1 MRGIQ
6 NHFTFFLA
14 TTCLALKLSHPAM
27 AQDAFRK
34 SAGDRGYRALEAGRY
49 EMAETLFTAAVKA
62 GSRNGT
68 EDAATVRSLRGLA
81 TVRLHQGRVAEAV
94 DLLGRAVRL
103 AEICEGPATRLTA
116 DSVHDLASA
125 YAAAADYENSET
137 LYLHAKALREE
148 LLGAGHP
155 DVAAS
160 LNNLGSLSRSRGLY
174 EEARA
179 LYEEAFSI
187 TGLALGPEHPECAAI
202 LNNLAG
208 CCIALGS
215 YDEAEDYAA
224 RALKIRMA
232 QFGDDHPATAAC
244 LSQQGKIL
252 RAVGDYRQAAA
263 LHRRA
268 WQINMKYF
276 GADHLE
282 TALQARAIALLEAV
296 EQPTDE
302 TSRLLDQ
309 ALEVIRRQPRG
320 NGSAAL
326 RAITRTGLEQADEGR
341 FSEAEAA
348 LATAWRI
355 SEQQY
360 GPDAPETLRL
370 LRLTA
375 DAVGAQGRSEE
386 RMVLRGWA
394 EQGYGSPRTL
404 NVARQSEAD
413 PVEPPSR

>member
-1 MRGIQ
+1 MRGTQGRFIPVLTIICTAF
-6 NHFTFFLA
+6 N
-14 TTCLALKLSHPAM
+14 LSSAAP

-62 GSRNGT
+62 GGRNGA

-81 TVRLHQGRVAEAV
+81 TVRLHQGRLGEAV
-94 DLLGRAVRL
+94 DLLSKAVRL

-125 YAAAADYENSET
+125 YVAAADYENAEA
-137 LYLHAKALREE
+137 LYLHAKQLREQ

-160 LNNLGSLSRSRGLY
+160 LNNLGSLSRTRGLY
-174 EEARA
+174 EEALD

-187 TGLALGPEHPECAAI
+187 TGMALGPEHAECAAI

-208 CCIALGS
+208 CCIALGA
-215 YDEAEDYAA
+215 YEDAEEYAA

-232 QFGDDHPATAAC
+232 QYGEDHPSTAAC
-244 LSQQGKIL
+244 LSQQGKIK
-252 RAVGDYRQAAA
+252 RAAGDYRQAAT

-268 WQINMKYF
+268 WEIHMKYF

-282 TALQARAIALLEAV
+282 TALQARALALLESV
-296 EQPTDE
+296 EQPTE
-302 TSRLLDQ
+302 ESAELLEQ
-309 ALEVIRRQPRG
+309 ALTVIRRQPRG
-320 NGSAAL
+320 NGSAEL
-326 RAITRTGLEQADEGR
+326 RSITRTGLELADQSK

-386 RMVLRGWA
+386 RMVLRSWA
-394 EQGYGSPRTL
+394 EQAYGSPRTL
-404 NVARQSEAD
+404 NVARQPATEPAD
-413 PVEPPSR
+413 PPSR

>member
-1 MRGIQ
+1 
-6 NHFTFFLA
+6 
-14 TTCLALKLSHPAM
+14 
-27 AQDAFRK
+27 
-34 SAGDRGYRALEAGRY
+34 
-49 EMAETLFTAAVKA
+49 
-62 GSRNGT
+62 
-68 EDAATVRSLRGLA
+68 
-81 TVRLHQGRVAEAV
+81 
-94 DLLGRAVRL
+94 
-103 AEICEGPATRLTA
+103 
-116 DSVHDLASA
+116 
-125 YAAAADYENSET
+125 
-137 LYLHAKALREE
+137 
-148 LLGAGHP
+148 
-155 DVAAS
+155 
-160 LNNLGSLSRSRGLY
+160 
-174 EEARA
+174 
-179 LYEEAFSI
+179 
-187 TGLALGPEHPECAAI
+187 
-202 LNNLAG
+202 
-208 CCIALGS
+208 
-215 YDEAEDYAA
+215 
-224 RALKIRMA
+224 
-232 QFGDDHPATAAC
+232 
-244 LSQQGKIL
+244 
-252 RAVGDYRQAAA
+252 
-263 LHRRA
+263 
-268 WQINMKYF
+268 MKYF